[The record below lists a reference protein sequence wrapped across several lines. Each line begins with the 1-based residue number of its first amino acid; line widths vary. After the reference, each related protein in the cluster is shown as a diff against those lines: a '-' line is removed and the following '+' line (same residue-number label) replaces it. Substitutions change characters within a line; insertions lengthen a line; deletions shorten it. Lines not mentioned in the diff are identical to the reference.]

1 MTPSSRYIQLKSY
14 QCKGLGTEEVLVEAL
29 RTRGLATL
37 KITGLPDSWLKD
49 SREKIQALSTHS
61 VGWDALDK
69 VLIHILPA
77 DEIKNGAHL
86 ELPIALACMMSLYKE
101 EIPEKTLELLKRH
114 HFIGHLSL
122 DGRILPTQSSEEVS
136 AQQSEGLIGP
146 HTHSNIQ
153 NLWGDL
159 MVNQS
164 LPTLANRPVNL
175 TQINSIEAPPHIRGR
190 VFEKQ
195 SLTLAAA
202 AGIPVLMVGLPG
214 SGKSALAN
222 WARQLLHFFQAE
234 QNSSNK
240 TQLQPPFLN
249 PHSRSGIWEFLGSQR
264 ASQAQPGI
272 FARAHGG
279 LLVLDEFAE
288 LNRDVREVL
297 RTILDQK
304 KIQSFIRGKAS
315 TYPADFWLIATMN
328 PCPCGFA
335 KREDLSRCRCKQ
347 NVVNQYAQRLSG
359 PMFDRFGLK
368 LFFDYEDEKKL
379 NFPGVPTELSQLKDL
394 GIALKPA
401 DNKREHELALQ
412 IETSRRAL
420 SRRSC
425 QLKAKFVHAFERVTG
440 ANAESH
446 WANFLNHF
454 DQEEKI
460 FYFRPEYRSFQ
471 NIPCSSNA

>member
-1 MTPSSRYIQLKSY
+1 ML
-14 QCKGLGTEEVLVEAL
+14 
-29 RTRGLATL
+29 
-37 KITGLPDSWLKD
+37 
-49 SREKIQALSTHS
+49 
-61 VGWDALDK
+61 
-69 VLIHILPA
+69 
-77 DEIKNGAHL
+77 
-86 ELPIALACMMSLYKE
+86 SLYKE
-101 EIPEKTLELLKRH
+101 AIPEKTLELLKRH

-122 DGRILPTQSSEEVS
+122 DGRILPTQSSEEVC

-153 NLWGDL
+153 DLWGDL
-159 MVNQS
+159 MVTHSFPERTQGS
-164 LPTLANRPVNL
+164 VIPVQAHAL
-175 TQINSIEAPPHIRGR
+175 EAPPLIRGR
-190 VFEKQ
+190 IFEKQ
-195 SLTLAAA
+195 CLTLAAVA
-202 AGIPVLMVGLPG
+202 RVPVLMVGLPG

-222 WARQLLHFFQAE
+222 WARHLLHFIEPE
-234 QNSSNK
+234 QNSPNK
-240 TQLQPPFLN
+240 SQPTSPFLN

-264 ASQAQPGI
+264 AAQAQPGI

-279 LLVLDEFAE
+279 LLVLDQFAE

-315 TYPADFWLIATMN
+315 TYPAEFWLIATMN

-379 NFPGVPTELSQLKDL
+379 EMPEVPTELSELKDL
-394 GIALKPA
+394 KSVLQAP
-401 DNKREHELALQ
+401 DSKREQDIAQQ
-412 IETSRRAL
+412 IASARPAL

-425 QLKAKFVHAFERVTG
+425 LLKAKFVHAHERVTG
-440 ANAESH
+440 SSADTH
-446 WANFLNHF
+446 WDAFLRHF

-460 FYFRPEYRSFQ
+460 FYFRPEYRGFQ
-471 NIPCSSNA
+471 NTVCSSNA